1 MELKSR
7 IPDETTLESVLLADL
22 SATTKSIKES
32 VGDIESA
39 YISYRRKQRL
49 VALSLFMILIIPNIF
64 FFVFGSLLSTSVSMW
79 SGIIGTLIFI
89 VSIGMFIYFGVITL
103 TKGAEVIKA
112 FHGEVD
118 KVLFKKTFALLGVK
132 GSLIEHTSSISER
145 TFPDTKLGRLR
156 ALIHKYRRLTAV
168 SPESQEMLEVLRQSE
183 LITEPFN
190 TTKVDNLFRI
200 ETTEGSRELLAGEFD
215 IRNITGSGK
224 NRQEKLIF
232 KGYFVSYELPH
243 TLDGKTFVSTEGD
256 ESGFGHKDFWSSAS
270 ATLPSETILEWA
282 EFENLLHVMTT
293 DKVEARYILTPNFMS
308 DLYDWW
314 KDKKGNIR
322 ISFIGNHMY
331 LLFPDNQVRLN
342 DTVANIDETEVKQYM
357 LTIARPLLHILHLIE
372 DVRMS

>member
-7 IPDETTLESVLLADL
+7 IPDEATLESVLLADL
-22 SATTKSIKES
+22 SATTQSIKDK
-32 VGDIESA
+32 VGTLEGE

-64 FFVFGSLLSTSVSMW
+64 FFVFGSLLSTSVSTW
-79 SGIIGTLIFI
+79 SGIIGTIIFLI
-89 VSIGMFIYFGVITL
+89 SISFFAYFGFIAF
-103 TKGAEVIKA
+103 TKGAAVVKA
-112 FHGEVD
+112 FHGKIDEI
-118 KVLFKKTFALLGVK
+118 LFQKIFSLLGVT
-132 GSLIEHTSSISER
+132 GSLIEHTTSISER
-145 TFPDTKLGRLR
+145 TFPDTKIGKLR
-156 ALIHKYRRLTAV
+156 ALFHKYRQLTEA
-168 SPESQEMLEVLRQSE
+168 SPESKAMLDVLRTSE

-200 ETTEGSRELLAGEFD
+200 KASEGNGELLAGEFD

-224 NRQEKLIF
+224 NRHEKFIF
-232 KGYFVSYELPH
+232 KGYFISYELPH
-243 TLDGKTFVSTEGD
+243 TLDGKTFISTEGD

-270 ATLPSETILEWA
+270 ASLPSETVLEWG

-314 KDKKGNIR
+314 KDQKGNIR
-322 ISFIGNHMY
+322 ISFIQDRMY
-331 LLFPDNQVRLN
+331 VLFPDNQVRLN
-342 DTVANIDETEVKQYM
+342 DSVANIDETEVKEYM
-357 LTIARPLLHILHLIE
+357 LTIARPLLRVLHLIE